1 MTSTLPD
8 TPPTSNPQKPI
19 KLRIVQADFLQFTQS
34 QETDARGFFL
44 PENLSWE
51 SSLGLRILAHYGPKL
66 DVHLLENFIQPKRG
80 DSFLLPVQI
89 ASSPRLVVG
98 VLPKWDGGMD
108 DEERALK
115 KCVTGMLES
124 CDRAGFRTLAF
135 PALGMGGRDYPPRKA
150 ARLMMSCIDSYP
162 YRSLQEVVIVCKT
175 AQIFDC
181 FSK

>member
-80 DSFLLPVQI
+80 DSFLLPAQI
-89 ASSPRLVVG
+89 A
-98 VLPKWDGGMD
+98 
-108 DEERALK
+108 
-115 KCVTGMLES
+115 
-124 CDRAGFRTLAF
+124 
-135 PALGMGGRDYPPRKA
+135 
-150 ARLMMSCIDSYP
+150 
-162 YRSLQEVVIVCKT
+162 
-175 AQIFDC
+175 
-181 FSK
+181 